1 MAEYKHG
8 IDTTRDSNV
17 EESVEKASV
26 AQVVIGTA
34 PINLLDDPSSAVNKL
49 VIIGKKSDMIE
60 KLGTCTDY
68 ENYTLMQAYLA
79 ACKVGTFPIVMINV
93 LDPSN
98 PKHTT
103 AVTEEDFKL
112 EKGCVKLVKSGI
124 LLDTLVVKDGATEGK
139 RGVDYEAAFDAD
151 GFVDIAVAEDG
162 AFAGKESLKIAYAKL
177 NPEGVEDKDI
187 IGGTN
192 EDGVRSGIDLADEV
206 YPMFNI
212 VPMFIGAPKYSAHP
226 AVAAV
231 LEAKAESVGDVVAS
245 QAFCDLT
252 GAKKPEDVK
261 SAKDKLGVFARHTV
275 VCWPTYTI
283 IAGNKIYASCEKMA
297 LMQYEMT
304 KNNNV
309 PKSIDN
315 VKAMIDGVAL
325 EDGTEKLY
333 TQKQMNDFVVAYGVS
348 TFLYMNGWKSWGDT
362 TAAYPDKTAPN
373 DHSIKSVAIANW
385 MENTFKTEYSTEIG
399 KDLSPANIKSIV
411 NNFNFWL
418 AGLTPRYFAGG
429 EIVFDESENP
439 EDQVIEGNIVL
450 LTSYADYPT
459 LKHITNRFTWSK
471 NYISK
476 MITEIT
482 GGEG

>member
-112 EKGCVKLVKSGI
+112 EKGCVKLVKPGI

-450 LTSYADYPT
+450 LTSYADYST

>member
-34 PINLLDDPSSAVNKL
+34 PINLLDNPSSAVNKL

-112 EKGCVKLVKSGI
+112 EKGCVKLVKPGI